1 MNNKKYSLSLLI
13 ISILVITIGI
23 TYAYYSA
30 SVQGTGNVNAETSA
44 RTATIGEVEFYGE
57 DTFDTTNIGRDIYPG
72 FIGVQKFTIGPYSDG
87 HGVYEIDLQATVP
100 AAFNNDIKLTIY
112 KTSDSDE
119 NSIDSEEGSL
129 TVTNNRYVKQ
139 DNLLISGS
147 LTKVYEGSLK
157 NTDETVLEQVEFNI
171 DGAEFETP
179 DTTPDGFYTYYVVY
193 EYLDNGT
200 QNAQQGLDFSSK
212 ITVKYVLE
220 VNSPA
225 KDTLEQLQAL
235 DNTLTVTPS
244 TTTNPNYSIIAPRAA
259 DVNNDG
265 KAEQTSGLF
274 ELTDD
279 YGTSYYFR
287 GNVTN
292 NYVKFGGYYWRIVR
306 INGDGS
312 IRMIYAGDA
321 SVIDNLDNKTEV
333 LANGYDDSSA
343 KYTQIG
349 TSAFNSSYN
358 DNAYVGYMYGTVG
371 SDNYNDTHTNTNNST
386 IKTYL
391 DTWYENNLKNTTYES
406 YIANSIFCND
416 RSVASADTISYA
428 NSNFNP
434 STPYTTNAFGTNW
447 TIYGAWERQIEQ
459 VNQGLGNRARLTCPN
474 KNDAFTVSD
483 ATKGNGSLTYPI
495 GLMTIDEANI
505 AGEAYS
511 SNNNCY
517 LTTGN
522 WYWTG
527 SPFVYNLGGASV
539 RTVFGD
545 GRLVNHNV
553 SYSGGVRPVI
563 NLKSGSLSKGSGT
576 ASNPYEVE

>member
-1 MNNKKYSLSLLI
+1 MKDKRKRLTILLG
-13 ISILVITIGI
+13 SILVITIGI

-30 SVQGTGNVNAETSA
+30 SVQGTGNTNAEASA
-44 RTATIGEVEFYGE
+44 NTATIGEVEFNGE
-57 DTFDTTNIGRDIYPG
+57 NTFDTTNIGRDIYPG
-72 FIGVQKFTIGPYSDG
+72 FIGVQSFTIGPYSDG

-112 KTSDSDE
+112 KTSDSDT

-129 TVTNNRYVKQ
+129 TVSNNRYVKQ
-139 DNLLISGS
+139 DNLLITGS
-147 LTKVYEGSLK
+147 LTKVYEGALK

-179 DTTPDGFYTYYVVY
+179 DTTPDGFYTYYAVY
-193 EYLDNGT
+193 EYLDNGN

-212 ITVKYVLE
+212 IIVRYVDRITSASEKILA
-220 VNSPA
+220 S
-225 KDTLEQLQAL
+225 LQAL
-235 DNTLTVTPS
+235 DSTLVVTPS
-244 TTTNPNYSIIAPRAA
+244 TTSNPDFSIIAPRAA
-259 DVNNDG
+259 NVDNDG

-274 ELTDD
+274 ELSDD

-312 IRMIYAGDA
+312 VRMIYAGDA
-321 SVIDNLDNKTEV
+321 SVIDGLVNKAEV
-333 LANGYDDSSA
+333 LANGYNDSST

-349 TSAFNSSYN
+349 TSAFNSSSN
-358 DNAYVGYMYGTVG
+358 DNAYVGYMYGTAR
-371 SDNYNDTHTNTNNST
+371 SDNYNDTHANTNSST

-406 YIANSIFCND
+406 YIADTLFCND
-416 RSVASADTISYA
+416 RSLGSDEAIEY
-428 NSNFNP
+428 
-434 STPYTTNAFGTNW
+434 YTNNYGGTYGKLGYGTNR
-447 TIYGAWERQIEQ
+447 TLYGGDSRLIEEIEL
-459 VNQGLGNRARLTCPN
+459 NKGNRASLKCNN

-483 ATKGNGSLTYPI
+483 TVYGNGNLTYPV
-495 GLMTIDEANI
+495 GLLTIDEVNI
-505 AGEAYS
+505 AGGAQGKNY
-511 SNNNCY
+511 NYY

-522 WYWTG
+522 WYRTG
-527 SPFVYNLGGASV
+527 SPRVYYYGVASVHAVSLGGDLSS
-539 RTVFGD
+539 D
-545 GRLVNHNV
+545 GVGNAF
-553 SYSGGVRPVI
+553 GVRPVI
-563 NLKSGSLSKGSGT
+563 NLKSGSLTTGSGT